1 MGFKSIVASV
11 LLTVFAFGGASATT
25 YYISQ
30 NGSGG
35 DGRSWAT
42 AWTTIDD
49 VNTGVSSGDTV
60 FFGTG
65 TWIGTQLRCVAGSY
79 SDRTVYACSSFADT
93 NYEGEY
99 HFAKIWG
106 ASSLANANQNVI
118 QCHYDNNSRLS
129 YVTLYGLEL
138 AYGRP
143 RVISIYG
150 VSVDSFFVEHCKL
163 YGCNSSEYNNPS
175 LWHSG
180 TMVGNEGS
188 FNRLVACSLSMAY
201 GPGGGHGCGIDMYS
215 QNYMTVDSC
224 VFHGHFDGACLWWKN
239 DNDGLNY
246 GNVVK
251 NSIFTPTSAD
261 YGGGVWL
268 YRNQNDDSVYN
279 NIFAGGLTRGVRI
292 GNHTSR
298 PNYRTV
304 ILNNTFIN
312 VAGLGGDR
320 NCIDG
325 YNTSG
330 TVFKYNVEVRT
341 STPFHVVG
349 ECLDAA
355 DLDVDSNIYVI
366 GSAQAEYG
374 YANYVS
380 QSYWINTLGQDGH
393 SARWSNVSNIGFADY
408 GNGDYTRSPDSIEM
422 DVYFDNRVWN
432 YYGANLQPA
441 EYCPRPLPP
450 SLAGPAN
457 GSSGLSQPISLV
469 WNSSSGADEYQVQV
483 DNNVSFSSP
492 EFTDQLTGL
501 TTSVSGLAEGTT
513 YYWRVRAGDT
523 CGFGGWSQLW
533 SFSTSGDAGGTDTVS
548 PAAIDDL
555 GAVPGEQPGEIQLTW
570 TATGDDSRTGTLAR
584 YEIMWS
590 LEEITGNYWSPQVI
604 MHSPSPPGYQE
615 TVAITELRE
624 GYTYYLVVQAF
635 DEAGNASGLSNVA
648 ESFAAGI
655 RPPPWLFTRVDEF
668 GLSAELTCSTVVSY
682 MNVDT
687 YRFALVDSA
696 SGDSSFLSTSDVT
709 NSTVSVTFSGL
720 DESALYYW
728 VSQAI
733 SSGQDTSLWSQTKK
747 FHLSN
752 VCPDPPTASFPA
764 DNDTVA
770 ASAESFTLTVLNG
783 TDDDSSGALTYDFEL
798 YGENTSATLA
808 SVAEVAE
815 GLATTSWTLP
825 ITLEKNKTYT
835 WRARTHD
842 GEDYSFWM
850 EWSHFLLVGATAS
863 LSDEAAIIAFPNPV
877 HFGQGEHVTFR
888 LGEEPVDLLI
898 QTVSGETVL
907 LKTGISGDW
916 RWSGENESGNRVAV
930 GVYSW
935 FVRGTNQNGKIV
947 VKP

>member
-1 MGFKSIVASV
+1 MGFKSILAI
-11 LLTVFAFGGASATT
+11 LLVVTITGSASATT
-25 YYISQ
+25 YYISK

-35 DGRSWAT
+35 DGRSWPT

-65 TWIGTQLRCVAGSY
+65 TWTGTQLRCVAGTY

-93 NYEGEY
+93 NYDGEY

-106 ASSLANANQNVI
+106 ASSLSNAYQNVI

-150 VSVDSFFVEHCKL
+150 VTVDSFFVEHCKL
-163 YGCNSSEYNNPS
+163 LGCTSTEYNNPS

-180 TMVGNEGS
+180 TMVGSEGS
-188 FNRLVACSLSMAY
+188 YNRLVACSLSTAY
-201 GPGGGHGCGIDMYS
+201 GPGGGHGCGIDTYS
-215 QNYMTVDSC
+215 QNDMTVDSC

-239 DNDGLNY
+239 DNDGRNY
-246 GNVVK
+246 RNIVK

-268 YRNQNDDSVYN
+268 YRNQNNDSVYN

-298 PNYRTV
+298 PNIGTV

-312 VAGLGGDR
+312 CAGLGGDR

-325 YNTSG
+325 YATTG
-330 TVFKYNVEVRT
+330 TVYKYNVEVRT

-366 GSAQAEYG
+366 GSAEAEYG

-380 QSYWINTLGQDGH
+380 QSYWINTMGNDGH
-393 SARWSNVSNIGFADY
+393 SARWASTNDIGFSDY

-422 DVYFDNRVWN
+422 DVYYDNRTWN

-450 SLAGPAN
+450 ALAGPAN
-457 GSSGLSQPISLV
+457 GSTGLAQPVSLA
-469 WNSSSGADEYQVQV
+469 WSISSGADEYQVQV
-483 DNNVSFSSP
+483 DNNASFVSP
-492 EFTDQLTGL
+492 EFADLTTGL
-501 TTSVSGLAEGTT
+501 AASVSGLAEGTT
-513 YYWRVRAGDT
+513 YYWRVRAGNT
-523 CGFGGWSQLW
+523 CGLGGWSLVW
-533 SFSTSGDAGGTDTVS
+533 SFTTAGEGGGETDTIP

-555 GAVPGEQPGEIQLTW
+555 GAVPGIGEGEIDLIW
-570 TATGDDSRTGTLAR
+570 TATGDDASAGTLAS
-584 YEIMWS
+584 YEVMWS
-590 LEEITGNYWSPQVI
+590 LKEITADNWAPQAI

-615 TVAITELRE
+615 SFTIE
-624 GYTYYLVVQAF
+624 GLLEGQTYYAAVQGY
-635 DEAGNASGLSNVA
+635 DDAGNASGLSNVA
-648 ESFAAGI
+648 ISFAHGI
-655 RPPPWLFTRVDEF
+655 RPPPWLFTMVDEF
-668 GLSAELTCSTVVSY
+668 GQTAELTCSTVVSY
-682 MNVDT
+682 QNIDT

-696 SGDSSFLSTSDVT
+696 SGDSSFLSTTDVS
-709 NSTVSVTFSGL
+709 NSTASVTFGEL
-720 DESALYYW
+720 DENALYFW
-728 VSQAI
+728 VCQAI
-733 SSGQDTSLWSQTKK
+733 SSGVDSSMWSATKK

-752 VCPDPPTASFPA
+752 VCPDPPLVDFPA
-764 DNDTVA
+764 DYDTVLG
-770 ASAESFTLTVLNG
+770 SSESFTVTVFNG
-783 TDDDSSGALTYDFEL
+783 TDDDSTGSLTYDFQL
-798 YGENTSATLA
+798 YGDGTSPLA
-808 SVAEVAE
+808 SASDVPQ
-815 GLATTSWTLP
+815 GDSTTEWTLP
-825 ITLEKNKTYT
+825 INLERNKTYA
-835 WRARTHD
+835 WRARTFD
-842 GEDYSFWM
+842 GVDYSFWM
-850 EWSHFLLVGATAS
+850 GWSHFTLAGATAS
-863 LSDEAAIIAFPNPV
+863 LAEGLQIIAFPNPV
-877 HFGQGEHVTFR
+877 HFEQGQYVTFR
-888 LGEEPVDLLI
+888 LPDHPVDLLI
-898 QTVSGETVL
+898 QTVAGETVIL
-907 LKTGISGDW
+907 RTGVSGDW
-916 RWSGENESGNRVAV
+916 RWNGQNESGNIVAV
-930 GVYSW
+930 GIYSW
-935 FVRGTNQNGKIV
+935 FVRGTDQNGKIV